1 MTQVSPPRRQG
12 PVVSFGRFSS
22 WCAYLAAVAGL
33 AYSVTFVATTDD
45 DTRFGEGLEG
55 AFLLAGGVL
64 AVAVYGALY
73 ELVRERE
80 PGFALLGLLLG
91 VGGGFG
97 AAIHGAYQ
105 LALAVEG
112 LAAEGD
118 FPNPVDPRGF
128 LTFGVT
134 AAAVALFASLL
145 AGRLR
150 LVGFVFAVLLAIL
163 WIGRLVGGDADD
175 VALLVPA
182 ALAGLVANPL
192 WYVLVGRALGETR
205 AVS

>member
-1 MTQVSPPRRQG
+1 MFM
-12 PVVSFGRFSS
+12 SFARFSS
-22 WCAYLAAVAGL
+22 LCAYLAAIAGL
-33 AYSVTFVATTDD
+33 AYSVAFVATTDD

-55 AFLLAGGVL
+55 AFLLAGGLL
-64 AVAVYGALY
+64 AVAVFAALH
-73 ELVRERE
+73 ELVRERDA
-80 PGFALLGLLLG
+80 GFALLALLLG

-112 LAAEGD
+112 NEALD
-118 FPNPVDPRGF
+118 LPNAVDPRGF

-134 AAAVALFASLL
+134 GAAVALFALL
-145 AGRLR
+145 LEGRLR
-150 LVGFVFAVLLAIL
+150 ILGLVFAALLGIL

-175 VALLVPA
+175 AALLAPA

-192 WYVLVGRALGETR
+192 WYGLVGRRLGRETR
-205 AVS
+205 

>member
-1 MTQVSPPRRQG
+1 VT
-12 PVVSFGRFSS
+12 FARFSS
-22 WCAYLAAVAGL
+22 LCAYLAAVAGL

-45 DTRFGEGLEG
+45 DSRFGEGLEG
-55 AFLLAGGVL
+55 AFLLAGGLL
-64 AVAVYGALY
+64 AVVVFAALHQ
-73 ELVRERE
+73 LVRERE

-112 LAAEGD
+112 LAAED
-118 FPNPVDPRGF
+118 LPNAIDPRGF

-134 AAAVALFASLL
+134 AAAVALFAALL
-145 AGRLR
+145 EGRLR

-175 VALLVPA
+175 VALLLPA

-192 WYVLVGRALGETR
+192 WYVLVGRLLGR
-205 AVS
+205 AHV

>member
-1 MTQVSPPRRQG
+1 
-12 PVVSFGRFSS
+12 VSFTRFSS
-22 WCAYLAAVAGL
+22 ACAYLAAVAGL

-45 DTRFGEGLEG
+45 DTRLGEGLEG
-55 AFLLAGGVL
+55 AFLLAGGLL
-64 AVAVYGALY
+64 AVAVFAALY
-73 ELVRERE
+73 QLVRERE

-105 LALAVEG
+105 LALAVEE

-118 FPNPVDPRGF
+118 LPNAIDPRGF

-134 AAAVALFASLL
+134 AAAVALFALL
-145 AGRLR
+145 LEGRLR
-150 LVGFVFAVLLAIL
+150 LVGLVFAVLLAIL

-192 WYVLVGRALGETR
+192 WYVLVGRMLGRVTR
-205 AVS
+205 

>member
-1 MTQVSPPRRQG
+1 M
-12 PVVSFGRFSS
+12 SFSRFAS
-22 WCAYLAAVAGL
+22 WCAYLAAATGL
-33 AYSVTFVATTDD
+33 AYSITFVATTDD

-64 AVAVYGALY
+64 ALVVFGALY

-80 PGFALLGLLLG
+80 AGFALLGLLLG
-91 VGGGFG
+91 AGGAFG

-112 LAAEGD
+112 LAAEEL
-118 FPNPVDPRGF
+118 PNAIDPRGF

-134 AAAVALFASLL
+134 GAAVALFAALL
-145 AGRLR
+145 GGRLR
-150 LVGFVFAVLLAIL
+150 AVGLVFAVLLGIL

-175 VALLVPA
+175 VALLLPA
-182 ALAGLVANPL
+182 ALAGLVAHPV
-192 WYVLVGRALGETR
+192 WYVLVGRELAATPR
-205 AVS
+205 

>member
-1 MTQVSPPRRQG
+1 MT
-12 PVVSFGRFSS
+12 FARFSS
-22 WCAYLAAVAGL
+22 LCAYLAAVAGL
-33 AYSVTFVATTDD
+33 AYSITFVAMTDD

-64 AVAVYGALY
+64 AVAVFAALY
-73 ELVRERE
+73 GLVRGRE
-80 PGFALLGLLLG
+80 PGFALLALLLG

-105 LALAVEG
+105 LALAVDD

-118 FPNPVDPRGF
+118 LPNPVDPRGF
-128 LTFGVT
+128 LTFGVM
-134 AAAVALFASLL
+134 AAAVAIVSSLL
-145 AGRLR
+145 IGRLR

-175 VALLVPA
+175 IALLLPA

-192 WYVLVGRALGETR
+192 WYVLVGRELGRTTR
-205 AVS
+205 

>member
-1 MTQVSPPRRQG
+1 VT
-12 PVVSFGRFSS
+12 FERFSS
-22 WCAYLAAVAGL
+22 WCAYLAAATGL
-33 AYSVTFVATTDD
+33 AYSITFVATTDD

-55 AFLLAGGVL
+55 AFLLAGGLL
-64 AVAVYGALY
+64 AVAVFAALY
-73 ELVRERE
+73 QLVRERE

-105 LALAVEG
+105 LALAVEE
-112 LAAEGD
+112 LSAED
-118 FPNPVDPRGF
+118 LPNAIDPRGF

-134 AAAVALFASLL
+134 GAAVALFASLL
-145 AGRLR
+145 EGRLR
-150 LVGFVFAVLLAIL
+150 VIGFVFAVLLGIL

-175 VALLVPA
+175 AALLAPA

-192 WYVLVGRALGETR
+192 WYVLVGRRLARGDS
-205 AVS
+205 AA

>member
-1 MTQVSPPRRQG
+1 MT
-12 PVVSFGRFSS
+12 FARFSS
-22 WCAYLAAVAGL
+22 ICAYLAAVAGL

-55 AFLLAGGVL
+55 AFLLAGGLL
-64 AVAVYGALY
+64 AVAVFAALY
-73 ELVRERE
+73 QLVRERE

-112 LAAEGD
+112 NEALD
-118 FPNPVDPRGF
+118 LPNAIDPRGF

-134 AAAVALFASLL
+134 GFAVALFALL
-145 AGRLR
+145 LEGRLR
-150 LVGFVFAVLLAIL
+150 VVGLVFAVLLGIL

-175 VALLVPA
+175 AALLAPA

-192 WYVLVGRALGETR
+192 WYALVGRALGR
-205 AVS
+205 ARLAA

>member
-1 MTQVSPPRRQG
+1 VTFS
-12 PVVSFGRFSS
+12 RFSS
-22 WCAYLAAVAGL
+22 SCAYLAAVTGL

-64 AVAVYGALY
+64 AVAVFTALY
-73 ELVRERE
+73 QLVRERE
-80 PGFALLGLLLG
+80 LGFALLALLLG

-105 LALAVEG
+105 LALAVEN
-112 LAAEGD
+112 LSAED
-118 FPNPVDPRGF
+118 APNAIDPRGF

-134 AAAVALFASLL
+134 GAAVALFAVLL
-145 AGRLR
+145 EGRLR
-150 LVGFVFAVLLAIL
+150 IVGFVFAALLGIL

-175 VALLVPA
+175 AALLLPA
-182 ALAGLVANPL
+182 ALAGLVAHPL
-192 WYVLVGRALGETR
+192 WYVLVGRLLERTTR
-205 AVS
+205 

>member
-1 MTQVSPPRRQG
+1 MT
-12 PVVSFGRFSS
+12 FARFSS
-22 WCAYLAAVAGL
+22 ACAYLAAVAGL

-55 AFLLAGGVL
+55 AFLLAGGLL
-64 AVAVYGALY
+64 AVAVFTALY
-73 ELVRERE
+73 ERVRERQ
-80 PGFALLGLLLG
+80 PGFALLALLLG

-118 FPNPVDPRGF
+118 LPNAIDPRGF

-134 AAAVALFASLL
+134 AAAVALFAALL
-145 AGRLR
+145 EGRLR
-150 LVGFVFAVLLAIL
+150 GVGFVFAVLLAIL

-192 WYVLVGRALGETR
+192 WYVLVGRELGR
-205 AVS
+205 APR

>member
-1 MTQVSPPRRQG
+1 VN
-12 PVVSFGRFSS
+12 FALFSS
-22 WCAYLAAVAGL
+22 WCAYLAAVTGL
-33 AYSVTFVATTDD
+33 AYSITFVATTDD

-55 AFLLAGGVL
+55 AFLLAGGLL
-64 AVAVYGALY
+64 AVAVFAALY
-73 ELVRERE
+73 ELVRERD

-91 VGGGFG
+91 VAGGFG

-112 LAAEGD
+112 SEADDL
-118 FPNPVDPRGF
+118 PNAIDPRGF

-134 AAAVALFASLL
+134 AAAVALFAMLL
-145 AGRLR
+145 RGRLR
-150 LVGFVFAVLLAIL
+150 LVGLVFAVLLAIL

-192 WYVLVGRALGETR
+192 WYVLVGRRLGRDEAL
-205 AVS
+205 AP

>member
-1 MTQVSPPRRQG
+1 MHVM
-12 PVVSFGRFSS
+12 SFARFASA
-22 WCAYLAAVAGL
+22 CAYLAAAAGL

-45 DTRFGEGLEG
+45 DSRFGEGLEG

-64 AVAVYGALY
+64 AVAVFAALY

-80 PGFALLGLLLG
+80 PGFALLALLLG

-105 LALAVEG
+105 LALAVED

-118 FPNPVDPRGF
+118 LPNAVDPRGF

-134 AAAVALFASLL
+134 AGAVAIFALL
-145 AGRLR
+145 LRGRLR
-150 LVGFVFAVLLAIL
+150 AVGLVLAVLLAIL

-175 VALLVPA
+175 VALLLPA

-192 WYVLVGRALGETR
+192 WYVLVGRELAPR
-205 AVS
+205 RSI

>member
-1 MTQVSPPRRQG
+1 
-12 PVVSFGRFSS
+12 
-22 WCAYLAAVAGL
+22 
-33 AYSVTFVATTDD
+33 VATTDD
-45 DTRFGEGLEG
+45 DTPFGEGLEG
-55 AFLLAGGVL
+55 TLLLAGGLL
-64 AVAVYGALY
+64 AVAVFAALY
-73 ELVRERE
+73 QLVRERE

-112 LAAEGD
+112 NETLD
-118 FPNPVDPRGF
+118 LPNAIDPRGF

-134 AAAVALFASLL
+134 GMAVALFALL
-145 AGRLR
+145 LEGRLR
-150 LVGFVFAVLLAIL
+150 VVGFVFAVLLGIL

-175 VALLVPA
+175 AALLAPA

-192 WYVLVGRALGETR
+192 WYALVGRRLGRGNAL
-205 AVS
+205 AA

>member
-1 MTQVSPPRRQG
+1 
-12 PVVSFGRFSS
+12 VSFARFSS
-22 WCAYLAAVAGL
+22 LCAYLAAVAGL

-45 DTRFGEGLEG
+45 DSRFGEGLEG
-55 AFLLAGGVL
+55 AFLLAGGLL
-64 AVAVYGALY
+64 AVAVFAALY
-73 ELVRERE
+73 QLVRERE

-118 FPNPVDPRGF
+118 LPNAIDPRGF

-134 AAAVALFASLL
+134 AAAVALFAALL
-145 AGRLR
+145 EGRLR

-175 VALLVPA
+175 VALLLPA

-192 WYVLVGRALGETR
+192 WYVLVGRRLGRDEAL
-205 AVS
+205 AA

>member
-1 MTQVSPPRRQG
+1 
-12 PVVSFGRFSS
+12 VSFERFSS

-45 DTRFGEGLEG
+45 DSRFGEGLEG
-55 AFLLAGGVL
+55 AFLLAGGLL
-64 AVAVYGALY
+64 AVAVFAALY
-73 ELVRERE
+73 QLVRERE

-105 LALAVEG
+105 LALAVEE
-112 LAAEGD
+112 LAAED
-118 FPNPVDPRGF
+118 LPNAIDPRGF

-134 AAAVALFASLL
+134 AAAVALFALL
-145 AGRLR
+145 LEGRLR
-150 LVGFVFAVLLAIL
+150 LVGLVFAVLLAIL

-192 WYVLVGRALGETR
+192 WYVLVGRALGR
-205 AVS
+205 A

>member
-1 MTQVSPPRRQG
+1 MTFS
-12 PVVSFGRFSS
+12 RFSS
-22 WCAYLAAVAGL
+22 ACAYLAAVAGL

-55 AFLLAGGVL
+55 AFLLAGGLL
-64 AVAVYGALY
+64 AVAVFAALY
-73 ELVRERE
+73 QLVRERE

-105 LALAVEG
+105 LALAVEE
-112 LAAEGD
+112 LSAED
-118 FPNPVDPRGF
+118 APNAIDPRGF

-134 AAAVALFASLL
+134 GMAVALFALL
-145 AGRLR
+145 LEGRLR
-150 LVGFVFAVLLAIL
+150 VVGFVFAVLLGIL

-175 VALLVPA
+175 VALLAPA

-192 WYVLVGRALGETR
+192 WYVLVGRRLGR
-205 AVS
+205 AELAA

>member
-1 MTQVSPPRRQG
+1 VT
-12 PVVSFGRFSS
+12 FARFSS
-22 WCAYLAAVAGL
+22 ACAYLAAVSGL

-55 AFLLAGGVL
+55 AFLMAGGLL
-64 AVAVYGALY
+64 AVAVFAALHQ
-73 ELVRERE
+73 LVRDRD
-80 PGFALLGLLLG
+80 PGFALVALLLG

-112 LAAEGD
+112 TAAAD
-118 FPNPVDPRGF
+118 LPNAIDPRGF

-134 AAAVALFASLL
+134 GAAVALFALL
-145 AGRLR
+145 LEGRLR
-150 LVGFVFAVLLAIL
+150 VVGLVFAALLAIL

-175 VALLVPA
+175 AALLVPA

-192 WYVLVGRALGETR
+192 WYVLVGRELSSGR
-205 AVS
+205 

>member
-1 MTQVSPPRRQG
+1 MTFAS
-12 PVVSFGRFSS
+12 FSS
-22 WCAYLAAVAGL
+22 ACAYLAAVAGL

-45 DTRFGEGLEG
+45 DARFGEGLEG
-55 AFLLAGGVL
+55 AFLLAGGLL
-64 AVAVYGALY
+64 AVAVFAALY
-73 ELVRERE
+73 ELVRERD

-112 LAAEGD
+112 SEAAD
-118 FPNPVDPRGF
+118 LPNAIDPRGF

-134 AAAVALFASLL
+134 AAAVALFAMLL
-145 AGRLR
+145 RGRLR
-150 LVGFVFAVLLAIL
+150 LVGLVFAVLLAIL

-192 WYVLVGRALGETR
+192 WYVLVGRRLGRDEAL
-205 AVS
+205 AA

>member
-1 MTQVSPPRRQG
+1 M
-12 PVVSFGRFSS
+12 SFARFSS

-45 DTRFGEGLEG
+45 DSRFGEGLEG
-55 AFLLAGGVL
+55 ALLLAGGLL
-64 AVAVYGALY
+64 AVAVSAALY
-73 ELVRERE
+73 QLVRERE
-80 PGFALLGLLLG
+80 PGFALLALLLG

-118 FPNPVDPRGF
+118 LPNAIDPRGF

-134 AAAVALFASLL
+134 AGAVALFALL
-145 AGRLR
+145 LEGRLR
-150 LVGFVFAVLLAIL
+150 LVGLVFAVLLAIL

-175 VALLVPA
+175 VALLLPA

-192 WYVLVGRALGETR
+192 WYVLVGRRLGRDEAL
-205 AVS
+205 AA

>member
-1 MTQVSPPRRQG
+1 M
-12 PVVSFGRFSS
+12 SFARFAS

-64 AVAVYGALY
+64 AVAVFAALY
-73 ELVRERE
+73 ERVRERE

-91 VGGGFG
+91 AGGGLG

-112 LAAEGD
+112 LGAESED
-118 FPNPVDPRGF
+118 LPNAVDPRGF
-128 LTFGVT
+128 LTFGAT
-134 AAAVALFASLL
+134 AGAVAIFAALL
-145 AGRLR
+145 GGRLR
-150 LVGFVFAVLLAIL
+150 VVGAVLAVLLAIL

-175 VALLVPA
+175 VLLLLPA

-192 WYVLVGRALGETR
+192 WYALLGRELGRST
-205 AVS
+205 A

>member
-1 MTQVSPPRRQG
+1 
-12 PVVSFGRFSS
+12 VSFARFSS
-22 WCAYLAAVAGL
+22 LCAYLAAVAGL

-45 DTRFGEGLEG
+45 DSRFGEGLEG

-64 AVAVYGALY
+64 AVVVFAALY
-73 ELVRERE
+73 QLVRGRE
-80 PGFALLGLLLG
+80 PGFALVGLLFG

-118 FPNPVDPRGF
+118 LPNAVDPRGF
-128 LTFGVT
+128 LTFGAT
-134 AAAVALFASLL
+134 AAAVALFAALL
-145 AGRLR
+145 EGRLR

-175 VALLVPA
+175 VALLLPA

-192 WYVLVGRALGETR
+192 WYVLVGRRLGRDEAL
-205 AVS
+205 AA